1 LTVHYRI
8 QVTCKVKPKIAT
20 ELKNGKEFLLRDAG
34 EHKRG
39 VGENGW
45 PLRSAKKGSRM
56 PGCSRVLTFEAG
68 LLWIFTPGKS
78 RYGE

>member
-1 LTVHYRI
+1 M

-39 VGENGW
+39 AGENGW
-45 PLRSAKKGSRM
+45 SLKSAKKGSRM
-56 PGCSRVLTFEAG
+56 PDCSHVLTFEAG

-78 RYGE
+78 RCGE